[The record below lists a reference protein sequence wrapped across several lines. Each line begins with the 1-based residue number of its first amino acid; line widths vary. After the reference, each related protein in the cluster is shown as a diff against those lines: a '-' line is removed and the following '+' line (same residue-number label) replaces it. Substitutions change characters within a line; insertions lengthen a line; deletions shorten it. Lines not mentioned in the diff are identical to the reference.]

1 MITAYIPFTH
11 ILITNHFL
19 LCREILDE
27 DVVTPEK
34 GRAVAK
40 EIGAFY
46 YETSVLERYGID
58 DVSGNVFMND
68 SIFVKKNDGIIN

>member
-1 MITAYIPFTH
+1 M
-11 ILITNHFL
+11 

-58 DVSGNVFMND
+58 DVSVNG
-68 SIFVKKNDGIIN
+68 